1 VVGPNVISF
10 AVRIIGCSATSNIV
24 ALSSRTGST
33 SPALTVESP
42 TAVTMSTFRS
52 ADPAFNWPL
61 IAGLGALAAVVIGG
75 LAVTRKRAAGR

>member
-1 VVGPNVISF
+1 VARCPIQF
-10 AVRIIGCSATSNIV
+10 PTSNIV